1 MLGSFI
7 SSGQLVHIY
16 CSEVKPECKTSHV
29 SYSGGI
35 LIRVKLSCR
44 LRRALSSWC
53 LAQDSTSL
61 CYTGKK
67 KKKRWRFFCKSIKE
81 SSYRLFWGRPQNP
94 RNFRDT
100 WRKRDGEDA
109 PRHHQQ
115 GEMLLMHHKPWKTPQ
130 GPKSS
135 L

>member
-61 CYTGKK
+61 CYTGQKK
-67 KKKRWRFFCKSIKE
+67 KKVEIFLQE
-81 SSYRLFWGRPQNP
+81 
-94 RNFRDT
+94 
-100 WRKRDGEDA
+100 
-109 PRHHQQ
+109 
-115 GEMLLMHHKPWKTPQ
+115 HKGIFLQ
-130 GPKSS
+130 IILG
-135 L
+135 